1 MEIVC
6 VEKVLYRTMQ
16 KYGKA
21 LYGEKAKIK
30 CDYWFYFDFVADRN
44 QNLDELFDSSGFG
57 IKVKFPSNIL
67 EAPCGARAI
76 EVISYVNKSSKEDF
90 PIANKNCIIYE
101 SPIRPSFFS

>member
-30 CDYWFYFDFVADRN
+30 CDY
-44 QNLDELFDSSGFG
+44 
-57 IKVKFPSNIL
+57 
-67 EAPCGARAI
+67 
-76 EVISYVNKSSKEDF
+76 
-90 PIANKNCIIYE
+90 
-101 SPIRPSFFS
+101 